1 MSDIDIL
8 AMRNL
13 ANFGR
18 GSEMT
23 KALHDCLDEV
33 EKLRADLRKCD
44 DSFTIAFS
52 LLTETQVE
60 EFFFKKNLRN
70 GRKQLD

>member
-1 MSDIDIL
+1 MIDIL

-23 KALHDCLDEV
+23 KALHDCLDEI
-33 EKLRADLRKCD
+33 EKLREDLRKSD
-44 DSFTIAFS
+44 DSFTIAYS
-52 LLTETQVE
+52 LLDDLQKEA
-60 EFFFKKNLRN
+60 FFAKKGMRN
-70 GRKQLD
+70 GRHRID